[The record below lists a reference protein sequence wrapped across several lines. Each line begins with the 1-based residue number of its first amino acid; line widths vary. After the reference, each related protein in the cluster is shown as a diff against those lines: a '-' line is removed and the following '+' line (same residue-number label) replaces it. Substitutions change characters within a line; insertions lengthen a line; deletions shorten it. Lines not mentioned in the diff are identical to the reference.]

1 MSKFTDDVDAL
12 AGSVGTGDDPIT
24 ETQIEAA
31 RKELDGLIETFP
43 VWDEAGLLWFYQ
55 AHLSSRSKQEGR
67 AERSE
72 GEGVGEI

>member
-31 RKELDGLIETFP
+31 RKTLDGLIETFP

-55 AHLSSRSKQEGR
+55 AHLSSP
-67 AERSE
+67 ERSE
-72 GEGVGEI
+72 GEQDATR